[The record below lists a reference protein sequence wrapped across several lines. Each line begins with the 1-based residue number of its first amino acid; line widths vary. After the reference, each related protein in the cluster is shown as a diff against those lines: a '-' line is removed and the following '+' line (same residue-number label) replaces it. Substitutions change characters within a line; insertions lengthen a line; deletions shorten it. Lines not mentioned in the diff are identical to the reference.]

1 MADFDIKF
9 GKTIGSNG
17 LPTTVPLGYSPG
29 TEAQIQVRISD
40 GSNWLTIQEF
50 LTQYG
55 DTYTIGV
62 GKESIFQADIASLPI
77 WESETISY
85 FDKKLHLINAGVN
98 IFDIN
103 ITGDEITK
111 SQNSSLNTIPI
122 TAKTKGKRTLS
133 IYIKK
138 DNRVIEQE
146 SRGISV
152 LAGIGELG
160 LTWPS
165 QENFTIDSNTKLNFN
180 LQPALANTSENKKQV
195 YISSVSDSVRA
206 AYNQDTQT
214 LLHLSAT
221 SLLGRQF
228 SLATTASWV
237 SDTIDL
243 KFPGAVNG
251 FVSIGLTHPGTSE
264 YDASNTVFK
273 NIYYKTSSRTS
284 RFSPRVEMYVSGK
297 KNSEI
302 KPFVKIYDI
311 YNSDPFNYIKF
322 GNELFSDFDS
332 MPTPASSEDWITE
345 RLPSFAGT
353 SVADSPLFS
362 SKGSF
367 DTEGNDPKSFV
378 LTIDSQLENE
388 NFEIERAVLVLAFD
402 DKSSDTN
409 LFASSLG
416 SKYIFRDQFWRE
428 LYKKYKEKGY
438 IKEGYRDGRYYFYI
452 VPVYDYDLIDK
463 VLMNYSSWISSDENI
478 ADVEDFIKKM
488 YFNISM
494 TYIPNFLFSIS
505 TKNTAKS
512 QITWNQEFTNKEP
525 EAELLQYELNAKY
538 EGPHAEH
545 FEIRYL
551 LLTASGYVASGNGWK
566 LESLY
571 DFLDSNQSDVA
582 YDFYNWW
589 KYISYDITMNI
600 SNDSGYIRY
609 SNGRLEVTA
618 FNEPNIKIAAY
629 AVKKPSHPDYDPGRP
644 HFPHKTDNSN
654 IIVVKPIKYPA
665 PLRPKSNK
673 EAINIE
679 WDLIDGINIAP
690 FVSGEEPASLYAG
703 DRPDTKNLWTI
714 DKKLLGPQVYK
725 VNYMQKRKGQEGS
738 EQNFNL
744 SGPNE
749 QYKKD
754 LIWLQNRYGINP
766 ALTNPAT
773 MFKRPKSTQVEYEPD
788 GYTAQLTHY
797 HAHHFFNTLGFLARG
812 LDDSNKLP
820 ITQLPDR
827 NIRFG
832 YSADWIYS
840 YNGFSL
846 SNSPEERLGGKP
858 WGILLNSTND
868 GEYINLPIKHQ
879 RGAIHRSQDNA
890 NYSTSLTEYELDNS
904 YEKFNFELPKATDK
918 DGNSIKIFTSYA
930 GLYNL
935 KGEFSAKVNSTND
948 LIDFV
953 ITDGNNRNL
962 EYWDDLEEDQSP
974 KSSTTVDRIHS
985 PLKTIKDNSGY
996 VYMYAKWNA
1005 QKAIESNSDHK
1016 NIDPASVELTFS
1028 TKENDKYL
1036 EQSIAKTINIPVCYR
1051 VQIQPLF
1058 ILHLF
1063 MSGAPVTMVFSSS
1076 FFALNKL
1083 ETAAPAMPESMV
1095 FTSFLDGKILQ
1106 GDEPRAK
1113 INKTGGQGSH
1123 ANQRVFDEFSEQEI
1137 IGDSLA
1143 ARSIFN
1149 YTPNYDLNLITQ
1161 ELSGDK
1167 WTSKNNS
1174 FHAFHIL
1181 EDIKNI
1187 NTEDYEKNK
1196 IGVSVLPD
1204 NFGSIAYYE
1213 KGKNVNINAPG
1224 SVYCPL
1230 GVYTQ
1235 HDQLK
1240 IIPESLDSHLSR
1252 HSKYLDKYGMPFSF
1266 KGWLSSSS
1274 SDLIGT
1280 PDSDAYGEG
1289 WEGLK
1294 NTLKNSTIQGNF
1306 ANVFPMHQSYSLFN
1320 DSRNIKP
1327 IGLNDFEN
1335 DYWRASHFY
1344 TMGNNGYS
1352 NPNLQF
1358 SIYEDDPLSV
1368 TLVPLYELDLL
1379 WGGPNYTGPMIG
1391 SSSSV

>member
-1 MADFDIKF
+1 
-9 GKTIGSNG
+9 
-17 LPTTVPLGYSPG
+17 
-29 TEAQIQVRISD
+29 
-40 GSNWLTIQEF
+40 
-50 LTQYG
+50 
-55 DTYTIGV
+55 
-62 GKESIFQADIASLPI
+62 
-77 WESETISY
+77 
-85 FDKKLHLINAGVN
+85 
-98 IFDIN
+98 
-103 ITGDEITK
+103 
-111 SQNSSLNTIPI
+111 
-122 TAKTKGKRTLS
+122 
-133 IYIKK
+133 
-138 DNRVIEQE
+138 
-146 SRGISV
+146 
-152 LAGIGELG
+152 
-160 LTWPS
+160 
-165 QENFTIDSNTKLNFN
+165 
-180 LQPALANTSENKKQV
+180 
-195 YISSVSDSVRA
+195 
-206 AYNQDTQT
+206 
-214 LLHLSAT
+214 
-221 SLLGRQF
+221 
-228 SLATTASWV
+228 
-237 SDTIDL
+237 
-243 KFPGAVNG
+243 
-251 FVSIGLTHPGTSE
+251 
-264 YDASNTVFK
+264 
-273 NIYYKTSSRTS
+273 
-284 RFSPRVEMYVSGK
+284 MY
-297 KNSEI
+297 
-302 KPFVKIYDI
+302 
-311 YNSDPFNYIKF
+311 
-322 GNELFSDFDS
+322 
-332 MPTPASSEDWITE
+332 
-345 RLPSFAGT
+345 
-353 SVADSPLFS
+353 
-362 SKGSF
+362 
-367 DTEGNDPKSFV
+367 
-378 LTIDSQLENE
+378 
-388 NFEIERAVLVLAFD
+388 
-402 DKSSDTN
+402 
-409 LFASSLG
+409 
-416 SKYIFRDQFWRE
+416 
-428 LYKKYKEKGY
+428 
-438 IKEGYRDGRYYFYI
+438 
-452 VPVYDYDLIDK
+452 
-463 VLMNYSSWISSDENI
+463 
-478 ADVEDFIKKM
+478 
-488 YFNISM
+488 
-494 TYIPNFLFSIS
+494 
-505 TKNTAKS
+505 
-512 QITWNQEFTNKEP
+512 
-525 EAELLQYELNAKY
+525 
-538 EGPHAEH
+538 
-545 FEIRYL
+545 
-551 LLTASGYVASGNGWK
+551 
-566 LESLY
+566 
-571 DFLDSNQSDVA
+571 
-582 YDFYNWW
+582 
-589 KYISYDITMNI
+589 I
-600 SNDSGYIRY
+600 SNDSGYIKY
-609 SNGRLEVTA
+609 INGSLEVTA
-618 FNEPNIKIAAY
+618 FNEPDIKIAAY
-629 AVKKPSHPDYDPGRP
+629 AVKKPTHPDYDPERP

-654 IIVVKPIKYPA
+654 IVVIKPIKYPA
-665 PLRPKSNK
+665 SLRPTSNK
-673 EAINIE
+673 ESINIE
-679 WDLIDGINIAP
+679 WDLIDGINVAP
-690 FVSGEEPASLYAG
+690 FVSGEEPASLYAD

-725 VNYMQKRKGQEGS
+725 VNYMQKRQGQEES

-744 SGPNE
+744 SGPNQ
-749 QYKKD
+749 QYIKD
-754 LIWLQNRYGINP
+754 RLWLQNRYGLDP
-766 ALTNPAT
+766 MTTNPAT
-773 MFKRPKSTQVEYEPD
+773 MFKRPQSIHVEYEPD

-890 NYSTSLTEYELDNS
+890 NYSISLTEYELDNS

-918 DGNSIKIFTSYA
+918 DGNSIKLFTSYA
-930 GLYNL
+930 GSSNL
-935 KGEFSAKVNSTND
+935 RGEFSAKVNSTND

-953 ITDGNNRNL
+953 ITAGNNRNL

-1005 QKAIESNSDHK
+1005 QKAVESNSDHK

-1036 EQSIAKTINIPVCYR
+1036 EQSITKTINIPVCYR

-1106 GDEPRAK
+1106 GNEPRAK

-1123 ANQRVFDEFSEQEI
+1123 ADQGVFDEFSEQEI

-1149 YTPNYDLNLITQ
+1149 YSPNYDLNLITQ

-1320 DSRNIKP
+1320 DDRNIKP

-1344 TMGNNGYS
+1344 TMGNNDYS

-1391 SSSSV
+1391 